1 MARKTEASEKNVIAF
16 EDWRPKPQTESAP
29 ELEKEP
35 PGKTYRHLR
44 LLLKE
49 PEEPMVAA

>member
-1 MARKTEASEKNVIAF
+1 MARKTKTSKNVIAF
-16 EDWRPKPQTESAP
+16 AGWRPKPQKESID

-44 LLLKE
+44 LILKE
-49 PEEPMVAA
+49 PEEPLVAA